1 MKKLS
6 LLPLLLIAA
15 LFMGCSHDVQ
25 GSKEEP
31 VEVTALIVKN
41 QSSFSIKDVKYGG
54 KTAKLSGD
62 YLSPSENCK
71 IELAEKASGYVFF
84 TLYDK
89 VKNVSFSVRVNGAVT
104 VEKGKT
110 ETLVITDN
118 TLVIQTGQTVPH
130 SILNLMKPAVLKV
143 HNKTSWDIVE
153 ISYGGKTKEIL
164 SSGGEWNE
172 MFSDSMKKE
181 ISIKILRKSDSTILK
196 LTLKEE
202 IAVKIGTVK
211 EVEITNTTLVRQ
223 EGKTEIEELWRAL
236 GGSILTVINQSSA
249 ENIKNINFGGVTHT
263 VVLPQNAT
271 CKIELQDGSN
281 DYLTFY
287 VKTTFTSFKVR
298 TNSKISLEPK
308 KENTVIID
316 NNTDVIVVAVKYPDE
331 EVPTTGDDLTKVLK
345 LQKLV
350 EAALLDITNKSSA
363 ELLNVT
369 YDNYN
374 AGTIAAYDGK
384 AEEAPWEQV
393 DCWDFTTTATQITF
407 DIKLPS
413 KLIKLKT
420 VEPIVLAN
428 SDKTKFIFTNKTKV
442 INVETGITTTIG
454 KVIGLSC
461 LTVVNGTTAKLS
473 NFQYAEQKADTSLIV
488 SQNEK
493 WDVEFA
499 KPVDDHL
506 IFKIQNKDIA
516 VKTADKISIN
526 SGEEKIFTITDA
538 TAIIPSGAQEPTTV
552 YKVLHA
558 ATLEISNGSSVKLYN
573 VKYGDRNFG
582 DLTIEDEG
590 DSSNAL
596 NYWDITNTAFPIS
609 FELQT
614 PTKLVKVKTEETIKL
629 NEDDSIEFSINNN
642 TKLIVE
648 DSGKTALLRDI
659 VSGISWLKVI
669 NQSSA
674 KSISKI
680 TFAEKIHAPVLQQ
693 GEHCDFEYKNAPED
707 YIYFTLELENDLNLY
722 DVRTN
727 DKISLAI
734 LEEKTFTL
742 TDDTLIIIA
751 EGSHPVKIGSFIN
764 SNKTYSV
771 NGIKFTMKVIDAV
784 IDAIL
789 GDDRKSNN
797 KRHRVS
803 LSAYSIGKT
812 EVTQELW
819 RAVMGNNPSKFTSSV
834 KNPVEKVSWYE
845 CIEFCNRLTEA
856 IMGQSE
862 CVYTISSTSVTAD
875 FGKKGF
881 RLPTEAEW
889 EYAAMGGS
897 LNKYAGCNTEEE
909 LGDYAWYHSNSDNKT
924 HMVGTKKAN
933 GYGLYD
939 MSGNVSEWCWDWY
952 DTNMPNGV
960 LDPVGPETGKYRIG
974 RGGGWNRLGDDLSM
988 YERAHRKYFAGTI
1001 VNSGIGFMGLRLVCR
1016 P

>member
-249 ENIKNINFGGVTHT
+249 ENIKNINIGGVTHT

-538 TAIIPSGAQEPTTV
+538 TAIIPSGAQDSTTV
-552 YKVLHA
+552 DKVLHA
-558 ATLEISNGSSVKLYN
+558 ATLEITNSASVKLYN
-573 VKYGDRNFG
+573 VKYEDRDFG
-582 DLTIEDEG
+582 DLTIESGG
-590 DSSNAL
+590 DASNAL
-596 NYWDITNTAFPIS
+596 KYWDIKDTALPIS
-609 FELQT
+609 FELQISN
-614 PTKLVKVKTEETIKL
+614 KKVKVKTEETVRLTADKR
-629 NEDDSIEFSINNN
+629 IEFSITDA

-648 DSGKTALLRDI
+648 ESGKTASLRDL
-659 VSGISWLKVI
+659 VLGISWLKVI

-680 TFAEKIHAPVLQQ
+680 TFAGKVHEAVLPQ
-693 GEHCDFEYKNAPED
+693 GVHCDFEYKNTLED
-707 YIYFTLELENDLNLY
+707 YLYFSLKLDGEFDTY
-722 DVRTN
+722 DVKTN
-727 DKISLAI
+727 DKISLVA
-734 LEEKTFTL
+734 LEEKSFTL
-742 TDDTLIIIA
+742 TNDTLIIIA
-751 EGSHPVKIGSFIN
+751 EGATPVTMGSFIN
-764 SNKTYSV
+764 SNKTYTAMGVS
-771 NGIKFTMKVIDAV
+771 FTMKAFDAV
-784 IDAIL
+784 TNVVL
-789 GDDRKSNN
+789 GDDEQSNN
-797 KRHRVS
+797 KKHRVS
-803 LSAYSIGKT
+803 LSAYYIGKT

-819 RAVMGNNPSKFTSSV
+819 KAVMGNNPSKFTRSA
-834 KNPVEKVSWYE
+834 KNPVEMVSWFE
-845 CIEFCNRLTEA
+845 CIEFCNKLTQTV
-856 IMGQSE
+856 MGAE
-862 CVYTISSTSVTAD
+862 HCVYTISGTHANDITANFD
-875 FGKKGF
+875 KKGF

-889 EYAAMGGS
+889 EYAARVGT
-897 LNKYAGCNTEEE
+897 LNKYAGCNIEEA
-909 LGDYAWYHSNSDNKT
+909 LGEYAWYKDNSEDKT

-933 GYGLYD
+933 WYGLYD
-939 MSGNVSEWCWDWY
+939 MSGNVREWCWDRY
-952 DTNMPNGV
+952 TKDMPNDV
-960 LDPVGPETGKYRIG
+960 QDPVGVGTANPVW
-974 RGGGWNRLGDDLSM
+974 RGGAWRDDTSSCVCT
-988 YERAHRKYFAGTI
+988 YRRYQSPNAHNYDL
-1001 VNSGIGFMGLRLVCR
+1001 GLRLVCR